1 MKLHQTVKT
10 LATNKELRQYAM
22 KKPVVFFGER
32 MTFGQSLGCFGYMVA
47 IMLIALVALVIAANL
62 LIQKRSKAQSQSN
75 NAQTQTYNRHN
86 ERNPTVFI
94 MKL

>member
-1 MKLHQTVKT
+1 MIIHPTIKT

-32 MTFGQSLGCFGYMVA
+32 MTFGQSLGCFGYMVL
-47 IMLIALVALVIAANL
+47 IMLIALVAVVITGNL
-62 LIQKRSKAQSQSN
+62 LIQKRNKAQSQSN
-75 NAQTQTYNRHN
+75 NAQSQTYNRHN
-86 ERNPTVFI
+86 ERNPTVFV